1 MTAVEQV
8 LEQIRETA
16 TDEHDKGDRFERLML
31 HAFLPGR
38 PDVPT
43 AVRAGLALDGL
54 ARTEQRR
61 YQMLGRASYR
71 EPSIPCDAS
80 TPCASSARHTGLPV
94 VRA

>member
-43 AVRAGLALDGL
+43 AVRAGVAVDGL
-54 ARTEQRR
+54 AWTEQRR
-61 YQMLGRASYR
+61 YRCRPRAK
-71 EPSIPCDAS
+71 DAE
-80 TPCASSARHTGLPV
+80 GDG
-94 VRA
+94 